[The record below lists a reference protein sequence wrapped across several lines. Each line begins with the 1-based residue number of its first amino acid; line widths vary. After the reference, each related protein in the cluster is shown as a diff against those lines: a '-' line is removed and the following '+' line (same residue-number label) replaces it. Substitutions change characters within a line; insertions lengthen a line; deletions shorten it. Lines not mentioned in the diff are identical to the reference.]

1 MNNTSMYIYELILQ
15 YNGNFNAHVR
25 TSNINSCGLA
35 MYACIAR
42 GEVQVMASRIIP
54 KHLWGI
60 VHQTCA
66 SLLAFE
72 CVAMS
77 LQ

>member
-1 MNNTSMYIYELILQ
+1 MYIYELILQ
-15 YNGNFNAHVR
+15 YNGNINAHVR
-25 TSNINSCGLA
+25 ATLIRVA
-35 MYACIAR
+35 WYACIAR

-60 VHQTCA
+60 VHQICA